1 MKRVGQTWVEFDE
14 DELKIVIWIFEQNHI
29 KEDNVEK
36 EVNWKWR
43 LSN

>member
-14 DELKIVIWIFEQNHI
+14 DELNIVIWIFEPNHI
-29 KEDNVEK
+29 HKDNVEK